1 MKEEINLIW
10 NKLENWYSIL
20 IEMLPNIVVAISVA
34 IIVVYLAKAVKILI
48 QKYLFKRWQNEE
60 LKTIFSKVIQFVII
74 VVGFLFALSIVNLDK
89 TVTSILAG
97 VGVVGIALGFAFQ
110 DIAANFMSGLFMAAN
125 KPFKIGDIIKVNEIT
140 GKIQEIK
147 LRTTSI
153 KTFQGNDVIIPNTE
167 LFQNA
172 VTNYTYTK
180 ERRIDLSVGVS
191 YNDDLELAKQ
201 TAIEAV
207 KQVNG
212 IKLENGIDVL
222 FMEFGDSSIN
232 FEVRFWIPNGK
243 TKSWLQAQSDA
254 IQEIKKAYDREGI
267 SIPFPIRTLDLSG
280 NEGVLRSL
288 TANQQQ

>member
-1 MKEEINLIW
+1 M
-10 NKLENWYSIL
+10 
-20 IEMLPNIVVAISVA
+20 
-34 IIVVYLAKAVKILI
+34 
-48 QKYLFKRWQNEE
+48 
-60 LKTIFSKVIQFVII
+60 
-74 VVGFLFALSIVNLDK
+74 
-89 TVTSILAG
+89 
-97 VGVVGIALGFAFQ
+97 
-110 DIAANFMSGLFMAAN
+110 
-125 KPFKIGDIIKVNEIT
+125 NEIT